1 MTDSTL
7 NIELVRE
14 DPACPVIRLEGE
26 LDASTAPEL
35 KKAITTLVGEGYR
48 DITLDMERLY
58 LLDSAALGT
67 LISAHQ
73 RVPGKLRVQNPSPP
87 VRRVLDTT
95 GASRLIEIRDEAET
109 QQQLLN
115 FGISIEDTPTGIPVV
130 HLRGELDAF
139 SAAYFRGALISLT
152 QEGHR
157 FAVLHLGALDFV
169 DSVGLGSMVSIYTR
183 LRKAGGSL
191 YIAEPSEQIRKV
203 LQITGLDSLFAI
215 YESCAEA
222 VVAAERQLAA
232 APPAEAPAPGT

>member
-7 NIELVRE
+7 SVEVVRD
-14 DPACPVIRLEGE
+14 DPSCPVVRLEGE

-35 KKAITTLVGEGYR
+35 KRTIAALVSEGHR
-48 DITLDMERLY
+48 DVTIDMERLY

-95 GASRLIEIRDEAET
+95 GASRLIEIHDEAGT

-115 FGISIEDTPTGIPVV
+115 FGLSIEDTANGIPVV

-157 FAVLHLGALDFV
+157 CVVLHLGALEFV
-169 DSVGLGSMVSIYTR
+169 DSVGLGSIVSVYTR
-183 LRKAGGSL
+183 LRKAGGGL
-191 YIAEPSEQIRKV
+191 HIAEPSEQIVKV
-203 LQITGLDSLFAI
+203 LSITGLDSLFSI
-215 YESCAEA
+215 YPTCAEA
-222 VVAAERQLAA
+222 LAA
-232 APPAEAPAPGT
+232 AEQQASSLSQPAA